1 MLVVVEWVPR
11 FLSTPIPHHPPPPPP
26 PHVDNKFV
34 IPYSLFFNYYY
45 ASMIALKISIIFKP
59 KFFSLVT
66 LVQLLQYF
74 GRSLSSSSIFDPH
87 HDHESVSTP

>member
-11 FLSTPIPHHPPPPPP
+11 FLSTPIPHHPPPPPPP

-45 ASMIALKISIIFKP
+45 ASMIALKFLL
-59 KFFSLVT
+59 FSNQNSFL
-66 LVQLLQYF
+66 
-74 GRSLSSSSIFDPH
+74 
-87 HDHESVSTP
+87 